1 MNGSRWCAYFG
12 FRVFWIF
19 FIRGRINCKNWIFR
33 QISRKFTAHYG
44 QNCGF
49 WTNLG
54 SFPKLVRS
62 NKQYKNALLIYMA
75 VFICFQA
82 LGPYIQL
89 IYQPY
94 IYCTIRHCHWYVF
107 YKIGQWQE
115 FESACYYRARTDFL
129 YFRTGFS
136 QDRFFLALVC
146 PIQFCTFFSPRH
158 Y

>member
-12 FRVFWIF
+12 FRVFWIY
-19 FIRGRINCKNWIFR
+19 FIRGRINCKILIFR

-54 SFPKLVRS
+54 SFPKLVRF

-82 LGPYIQL
+82 LGLYSQL
-89 IYQPY
+89 FYQPY
-94 IYCTIRHCHWYVF
+94 IYCIIRHCHWYILTKLVRSTRSK
-107 YKIGQWQE
+107 KINRGKTLKH
-115 FESACYYRARTDFL
+115 ARPL
-129 YFRTGFS
+129 INLFRRKG
-136 QDRFFLALVC
+136 DNIMPPKRDGL
-146 PIQFCTFFSPRH
+146 IKIKN
-158 Y
+158 